1 MTEKNDF
8 WSKETK
14 IALVILVLFSGLMV
28 YFVLGDNVSSDQT
41 PYVSAADSPSPTE
54 YIEEPVQDRDSIDSE
69 YVSAAGSSVSKAAH
83 SNPGVASLSA
93 DSEEVTVQWLIMGLR
108 RIIRAGRS
116 MEMLRTSRNLTLT
129 HRCQNGM
136 LKLQEQ
142 LRSIMSKGRSLPLPT
157 EPPSINAVLSKIKV
171 CTSCGSS
178 ARKSC
183 NEADRELTL
192 IAQGV
197 TD

>member
-14 IALVILVLFSGLMV
+14 IALVILVLFSGLMA

-54 YIEEPVQDRDSIDSE
+54 YIEEPVQDRYSIDSE

-83 SNPGVASLSA
+83 SNPGVARLST

-116 MEMLRTSRNLTLT
+116 MEMLRNSRNLTLT
-129 HRCQNGM
+129 RRCQNGM
-136 LKLQEQ
+136 QKLQKQ

-157 EPPSINAVLSKIKV
+157 ERPSINAVLSKIKV
-171 CTSCGSS
+171 CISCGGS

-183 NEADRELTL
+183 TEADRELTR

>member
-14 IALVILVLFSGLMV
+14 IALVILVLFSGLMA
-28 YFVLGDNVSSDQT
+28 YFLLGDNLSSDQT
-41 PYVSAADSPSPTE
+41 PYVSAADSPSPTQ
-54 YIEEPVQDRDSIDSE
+54 YIEDPVQDRDSIDSE

-83 SNPGVASLSA
+83 SNPGVARLSA
-93 DSEEVTVQWLIMGLR
+93 DSEVTVQWLMMGLR

-136 LKLQEQ
+136 QKLHAQ
-142 LRSIMSKGRSLPLPT
+142 LRSIMSKGRSLLLPT
-157 EPPSINAVLSKIKV
+157 EPPSINAVLGKFKV
-171 CTSCGSS
+171 CTSCYSS